1 MDPKTF
7 ARKMA
12 LNLQKALFDMEEH
25 NKGKKITTVAL
36 EKGSLGRNKSGSI
49 SKNIDQSDESWYPKD
64 YVRYVVKWN
73 GMQASEVTWE
83 CS

>member
-1 MDPKTF
+1 MTSF
-7 ARKMA
+7 A
-12 LNLQKALFDMEEH
+12 L
-25 NKGKKITTVAL
+25 G
-36 EKGSLGRNKSGSI
+36 KGSLGRNKSGSI